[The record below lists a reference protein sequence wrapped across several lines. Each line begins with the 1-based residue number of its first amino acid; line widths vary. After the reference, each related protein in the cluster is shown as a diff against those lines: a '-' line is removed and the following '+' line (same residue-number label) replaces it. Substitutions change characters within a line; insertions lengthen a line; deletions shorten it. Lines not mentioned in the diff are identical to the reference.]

1 MLNLNSV
8 ADLQSI
14 IRDEISESSILE
26 YKEKFVLRP
35 DCPVSTKRSRKKRE
49 LAEEDK
55 KEFAKD
61 ISAMANS
68 NGGTVI
74 YGIVER
80 ENEEGRKIPV
90 RLNPIKNYEMDK
102 DRLARLILAL
112 ITPSIN
118 FNITYIA
125 DDKED
130 GGYFVVNIEKSDT
143 AHQNVIDKCYY
154 HRKDALS
161 VKMEDYA
168 IRDVMNRGKN
178 PKVDLAFR
186 LIRTKHYPINFEFEL
201 KEKESEAREKLL
213 KEGGYSYSL
222 AYRLVNEG
230 QVLCKYINY
239 FIYIPDDIIKK
250 GNHKKEKGFT
260 IVSGNNKTD
269 SSLFVEAKKSMQ
281 GDVFEPLLPGMRSNE
296 IIISLD
302 LFDEVIDD
310 QLYIE
315 YEVHADNANCKR
327 KRILFSSLECL
338 NTEANNWKEWEE
350 NSPQLLQAIKNAIG
364 NSQIL

>member
-130 GGYFVVNIEKSDT
+130 GGAYQKN
-143 AHQNVIDKCYY
+143 HQNQQSD
-154 HRKDALS
+154 
-161 VKMEDYA
+161 
-168 IRDVMNRGKN
+168 
-178 PKVDLAFR
+178 
-186 LIRTKHYPINFEFEL
+186 
-201 KEKESEAREKLL
+201 
-213 KEGGYSYSL
+213 
-222 AYRLVNEG
+222 
-230 QVLCKYINY
+230 
-239 FIYIPDDIIKK
+239 IP
-250 GNHKKEKGFT
+250 GAC
-260 IVSGNNKTD
+260 V
-269 SSLFVEAKKSMQ
+269 
-281 GDVFEPLLPGMRSNE
+281 
-296 IIISLD
+296 
-302 LFDEVIDD
+302 
-310 QLYIE
+310 
-315 YEVHADNANCKR
+315 
-327 KRILFSSLECL
+327 
-338 NTEANNWKEWEE
+338 
-350 NSPQLLQAIKNAIG
+350 
-364 NSQIL
+364 

>member
-1 MLNLNSV
+1 M
-8 ADLQSI
+8 
-14 IRDEISESSILE
+14 
-26 YKEKFVLRP
+26 
-35 DCPVSTKRSRKKRE
+35 
-49 LAEEDK
+49 
-55 KEFAKD
+55 
-61 ISAMANS
+61 
-68 NGGTVI
+68 
-74 YGIVER
+74 
-80 ENEEGRKIPV
+80 
-90 RLNPIKNYEMDK
+90 
-102 DRLARLILAL
+102 
-112 ITPSIN
+112 
-118 FNITYIA
+118 
-125 DDKED
+125 
-130 GGYFVVNIEKSDT
+130 
-143 AHQNVIDKCYY
+143 
-154 HRKDALS
+154 
-161 VKMEDYA
+161 
-168 IRDVMNRGKN
+168 
-178 PKVDLAFR
+178 
-186 LIRTKHYPINFEFEL
+186 
-201 KEKESEAREKLL
+201 
-213 KEGGYSYSL
+213 

-230 QVLCKYINY
+230 QVLGKYINY

-250 GNHKKEKGFT
+250 DNQKKEKGFT

-296 IIISLD
+296 IIISLE

>member
-1 MLNLNSV
+1 MLNLNTLI
-8 ADLQSI
+8 DLQNI
-14 IRDEISESSILE
+14 IKDKISESSILE
-26 YKEKFVLRP
+26 YKERFVLKP
-35 DCPVSTKRSRKKRE
+35 DDNVSSKRSRKKKE

-80 ENEEGRKIPV
+80 ENEEGRRIPV
-90 RLNPIKNYEMDK
+90 KLSPIKNNEMDK

-125 DDKED
+125 DDKEE
-130 GGYFVVNIEKSDT
+130 GGYFIVDIEKSDT

-161 VKMEDYA
+161 IKMEDYA
-168 IRDVMNRGKN
+168 IRDVMNRGGKN

-186 LIRTKHYPINFEFEL
+186 LIRTKHYPINFEIKFM
-201 KEKESEAREKLL
+201 EKESEAMKKLL

-222 AYRLVNEG
+222 AYCLVNEG
-230 QVLCKYINY
+230 QVLGKYINY
-239 FIYIPDDIIKK
+239 FIYIPDNIIKK
-250 GNHKKEKGFT
+250 GKHKKEKGFT

-269 SSLFVEAKKSMQ
+269 SSLYVEAKSNMQ
-281 GDVFEPLLPGMRSNE
+281 GEVFEPLLPGMRSNE
-296 IIISLD
+296 ITISLE

-310 QLYIE
+310 QLYVE

-327 KRILFSSLECL
+327 ERILLRSLECI
-338 NTEANNWKEWEE
+338 NTEATNWKEWENNPE
-350 NSPQLLQAIKNAIG
+350 LTQTIKDAIDNSQLL
-364 NSQIL
+364 